1 MDTNHNHG
9 RQNSNTESTE
19 GYGSGHRTTAEERE
33 PRIWVESDPATAER
47 YLVHI
52 GDGPD
57 GAVLPAC
64 VDGDGKPRMLDVEI
78 AAWLGFSR
86 PRAIRQLIKR
96 MIAEAKITGVCVRH
110 TVRRTQMPTGGTRE
124 TTVEEFWLTREQA
137 LLVATQSDTPRA
149 WKLTELMVKVF
160 DAVLTAREQGKTV
173 TAVSLDDVRAVC
185 IEMIRTEMA
194 TTRAEVS
201 EIRSLLKT
209 TAQGLNTLASAL
221 VADRAQSEKRFNWIE
236 RTLSQSGMVDGRFGP
251 RHAKTIKDALKD
263 CAASVHPK
271 KTEAKAYAKLRSTME
286 KDLRLAIGIKQIA
299 WTEVPASPENLAAA
313 YSGLDRLRAQA
324 RALRAANDKQQEL
337 FKKN

>member
-1 MDTNHNHG
+1 MQTDHNHG
-9 RQNSNTESTE
+9 RQNSNTDSGEST
-19 GYGSGHRTTAEERE
+19 HRTTTEERE
-33 PRIWVESDPATAER
+33 PRIWVENDPATADR

-52 GDGPD
+52 EDGTN
-57 GAVLPAC
+57 GATLPARM
-64 VDGDGKPRMLDVEI
+64 DGNGKPRMRDTDI
-78 AAWLGFSR
+78 AAWLGFKA
-86 PRAIRQLIKR
+86 PRMVRKLIKR
-96 MIAEAKITGVCVRH
+96 MEKDGKLRGIDWRS
-110 TVRRTQMPTGGTRE
+110 
-124 TTVEEFWLTREQA
+124 TVERQSTGNGASREYTVSEAWLTREQA

-201 EIRSLLKT
+201 EIRSLLKV
-209 TAQGLNTLASAL
+209 TAQGLSTLTVAL
-221 VADRAQSEKRFNWIE
+221 AADRAHGEKRFNWIE

-251 RHAKTIKDALKD
+251 RHAKTIKEALKD

-324 RALRAANDKQQEL
+324 KALRLANDKQQDL